1 MNQSTGIALVCL
13 VALISACTTTKRFRN
28 SNPFA
33 SESLELRSDGTFAYA
48 SRSDEIGNECFASGT
63 WSNTSMNG
71 VTYVALEV
79 ESYERGELDICDRA
93 GIKKHGLWLITHGG
107 IVKVSGEVIE
117 RRR

>member
-1 MNQSTGIALVCL
+1 
-13 VALISACTTTKRFRN
+13 
-28 SNPFA
+28 
-33 SESLELRSDGTFAYA
+33 
-48 SRSDEIGNECFASGT
+48 
-63 WSNTSMNG
+63 MNG